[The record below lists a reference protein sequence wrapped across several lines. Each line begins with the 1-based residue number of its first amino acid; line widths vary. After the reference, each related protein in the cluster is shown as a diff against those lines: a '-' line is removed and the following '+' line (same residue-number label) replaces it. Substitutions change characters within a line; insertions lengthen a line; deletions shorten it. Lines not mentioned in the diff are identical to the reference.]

1 MRMVA
6 TFSSC
11 PALSLA
17 RSAAACVGI
26 FAMAVA
32 MAGCMPAMA
41 SVASGGLAVGEMA
54 GIKASEKAT
63 DRHVP
68 GPRDEQDQRCDE
80 LAADPPGVEEVRDH
94 SGVIE
99 SRQWMLV
106 PGQTAPRWEMIT
118 EKGADAKGWAPK
130 PNIANLAF
138 NPPLKSLL
146 EQDEPQFLAYAPF
159 TVETVA
165 DSRNM
170 NTVRQAFGPAVGTF
184 QWRGRRYG
192 FALVKQ
198 LPCFK
203 PTM

>member
-1 MRMVA
+1 MRRVEISASCRVVA
-6 TFSSC
+6 
-11 PALSLA
+11 LV
-17 RSAAACVGI
+17 RGVAACVGI
-26 FAMAVA
+26 LAMAVA
-32 MAGCMPAMA
+32 MAGCMPALA

-54 GIKASEKAT
+54 GIKASERAT

-68 GPRDEQDQRCDE
+68 GPRDEQDERCDE
-80 LAADPPGVEEVRDH
+80 LAADPPGVEELRDH

-106 PGQTAPRWEMIT
+106 PGETTPRWEMIT
-118 EKGADAKGWAPK
+118 EKGADPKGWAPK
-130 PNIANLAF
+130 PNIAHLAF

-146 EQDEPQFLAYAPF
+146 EADEPQFLAYAPF

-165 DSRNM
+165 DSRKM
-170 NTVRQAFGPAVGTF
+170 NTLRQAFGPAVGTL
-184 QWRGRRYG
+184 QWRGKRYG

-203 PTM
+203 PTL

>member
-1 MRMVA
+1 MPQSGCFISSRAVA
-6 TFSSC
+6 
-11 PALSLA
+11 PVRGALAGL
-17 RSAAACVGI
+17 GI
-26 FAMAVA
+26 LAMAVA
-32 MAGCMPAMA
+32 MAGCMPALA

-54 GIKASEKAT
+54 GIKASEKAS

-68 GPRDEQDQRCDE
+68 GPRDEQEQRCDE

-106 PGQTAPRWEMIT
+106 PGDTAPRWEMIT

-130 PNIANLAF
+130 PNLAHLGF

-146 EQDEPQFLAYAPF
+146 EKDEPQFLAYAPF
-159 TVETVA
+159 EVKTVA
-165 DSRNM
+165 DSRKM

-184 QWRGRRYG
+184 QWRGQRYG

-203 PTM
+203 PTL

>member
-1 MRMVA
+1 MRISVI
-6 TFSSC
+6 SDPC
-11 PALSLA
+11 RVLA
-17 RSAAACVGI
+17 RSAAACLGVL
-26 FAMAVA
+26 AMATA
-32 MAGCMPAMA
+32 IAGCMPAVA

-54 GIKASEKAT
+54 GIKAAEKAS

-68 GPRDEQDQRCDE
+68 GPRDEQEQRCDE
-80 LAADPPGVEEVRDH
+80 LAADPPGVEEVRYH
-94 SGVIE
+94 GGVVE

-106 PGQTAPRWEMIT
+106 PGETAPRWEMVT

-130 PNIANLAF
+130 PNIAHLAF
-138 NPPLKSLL
+138 NPALHTLL
-146 EQDEPQFLAYAPF
+146 DEDQPQFLAYAPF
-159 TVETVA
+159 TVESVV
-165 DSRNM
+165 DSRRM
-170 NTVRQAFGPAVGTF
+170 NTVREAFGPEVGSF